1 MAIYT
6 VSQITTYLRESLES
20 NPFLNDIWITGEV
33 SNLSRSSAGHSYFT
47 TKDDQNQLRCVMF
60 GTQRGGEML
69 QDNKQVTLHGRISL
83 YPTRGALQFYVD
95 LVQTEGLGLLN
106 IELEQL
112 KSRLKME
119 GLFEHS
125 RKRSLP
131 YFPKRIGVVT
141 SPTGAVFKDI
151 CNVLKRRY
159 PIAEIVLAPTLVQ
172 GSEAPRSIVFALEKL
187 NGLNSIDVVIIA
199 RGGGAVEEL
208 SAFNEEIVVRAI
220 YASQAPVVSGVGHE
234 TNTTLSDLV
243 ADVRAPTPSA
253 AAELV
258 APDTKRLLVQVIDYI
273 KTSSFAMKTH
283 LGHNQQDVQSTVQ
296 RLSQSFPKLG
306 FFQQRTDDLIHGLE
320 NGIFTQLKISQ
331 ERLNGFTQNLNALN
345 PKAVLGRGYAVVH
358 RSDNDTLVN
367 ELKIV
372 KKDDSV
378 KITVCDGTFKATV
391 I

>member
-6 VSQITTYLRESLES
+6 VSQINTYLRESLES

-33 SNLSRSSAGHSYFT
+33 SNLSRSSAGHYYFT
-47 TKDDQNQLRCVMF
+47 TKDDQSQLRCVMF

-69 QDNKQVTLHGRISL
+69 QDNKQVTLHGRISI

-95 LVQTEGLGLLN
+95 LVQAEGLGLLN

-112 KSRLKME
+112 KNRLEME

-141 SPTGAVFKDI
+141 SHTGAVFRDI
-151 CNVLKRRY
+151 CNVLQRRY
-159 PIAEIVLAPTLVQ
+159 PLATVVLSPTFVQ
-172 GSEAPRSIVFALEKL
+172 GSEAPKSIVAALEKL
-187 NGLNSIDVVIIA
+187 NELRSIDVIIVA

-208 SAFNEEIVVRAI
+208 SAFNEETVVRAI
-220 YASQAPVVSGVGHE
+220 YASQVPVVSGVGHE

-258 APDTKRLLVQVIDYI
+258 TPDTKRLLAQIIGYT
-273 KTSSFAMKTH
+273 KTSSLAMKTC
-283 LGHNQQDVQSTVQ
+283 LAQSRQDTQSTVQ
-296 RLSQSFPKLG
+296 RLSQGFPKLG

-320 NGIFTQLKISQ
+320 NGISTQLKLSE
-331 ERLNGFTQNLNALN
+331 ERLNGFAKNLN
-345 PKAVLGRGYAVVH
+345 
-358 RSDNDTLVN
+358 
-367 ELKIV
+367 
-372 KKDDSV
+372 
-378 KITVCDGTFKATV
+378 
-391 I
+391 